1 MSIRELTCPA
11 HGHPVN
17 PDDAYCGV
25 CGAAVY
31 ISPVRA
37 MQSWPK
43 LVPEPEPVSIPAA
56 ITPIRPSVEFKPL
69 DFTDHHANPR
79 RRFVSLVL
87 AALATLA
94 CVSLLV
100 TSEIMLGQG
109 NGRSFWTVMWLTW
122 YAATVVA
129 TAGWFFLLIHWAR
142 KRTWRNASMT

>member
-43 LVPEPEPVSIPAA
+43 LVPEPVSVPAA

-69 DFTDHHANPR
+69 DFTDDHANPR
-79 RRFVSLVL
+79 RRLVTLVL

-94 CVSLLV
+94 CVALLV
-100 TSEIMLGQG
+100 TSEVMLGRG
-109 NGRSFWTVMWLTW
+109 NDRSFWTVMWLTW

-129 TAGWFFLLIHWAR
+129 TAGWFFLLIQWAR
-142 KRTWRNASMT
+142 QRTRRGAPTA